1 MQRPGLTVATPCRR
15 RSQQWR
21 RPGSFAEVAFAEVA
35 FAEVAWLSQ
44 SDATQLVGA
53 IGQLEAKVARWVPG
67 PDFGRLAYRI
77 ASGLVRA
84 PVHDLV
90 GVGKELALDSAAEL
104 LALADVLHA
113 EGRFETGFALEGIA
127 GRLIEA
133 LIATEAPGAGPA
145 GAAPAA
151 APRQRGGD

>member
-1 MQRPGLTVATPCRR
+1 MYSDR
-15 RSQQWR
+15 
-21 RPGSFAEVAFAEVA
+21 FAEVE

-53 IGQLEAKVARWVPG
+53 IGQLEAEVARWVPG
-67 PDFGRLAYRI
+67 QDFGRLAYRI
-77 ASGLVRA
+77 ASGLVHA

-90 GVGKELALDSAAEL
+90 GVGKEVVLDFAAEL
-104 LALADVLHA
+104 LALADVLHT

-133 LIATEAPGAGPA
+133 LIATVAPGAAHA
-145 GAAPAA
+145 GGVPPAPAPPGA
-151 APRQRGGD
+151 GRGCD